1 MYLRNSKKLKFTP
14 SVVKVVEVIAIN
26 CEKSPSENMNE
37 AYTLTVDGSRASI
50 IAEAEWGV
58 LHALGTEFSFSIRV
72 KRNFGT
78 MFHFFTS
85 FTDGPIS

>member
-1 MYLRNSKKLKFTP
+1 MYLRKSKKLKFTP
-14 SVVKVVEVIAIN
+14 SVVKTVEVIAIN

-58 LHALGTEFSFSIRV
+58 LHALGTEFLFLLE
-72 KRNFGT
+72 
-78 MFHFFTS
+78 
-85 FTDGPIS
+85 